1 MLVDD
6 KKVVAD
12 FKDFVMEENQ
22 TATKDQPKEAEAK
35 EAPQTPAPAAS
46 KSEHKTESKSS
57 GDRLKASPL
66 AKAIAKETKI
76 DLSKIIGSG
85 PGGRI
90 VKDDVL
96 GHVNTKQTATSA
108 AAPAQIPL
116 EARVKYI
123 DIPLSNMRKT
133 IAERLSYSMQTI
145 PHYYL
150 TLNDLSMTMVMRA
163 RAQLNA
169 EAANHGIKLSV
180 NDFVIK
186 AAAMALK
193 AVPEVNSQWM
203 DDKIRKFETIDV
215 CFAVA
220 TESGLITPIV
230 KDADK
235 LGLLQMALKTKELAE
250 KAKANKLKPD
260 EFQGGTFTVSNLGM
274 FGVSH
279 FTAII
284 NPPQSAILAVGAT
297 KGNDQMAVTL
307 SCDHRVI
314 DGATGA
320 RWLAAFRGF
329 LEEPFKLLL

>member
-1 MLVDD
+1 MAVLVDD
-6 KKVVAD
+6 KKTIED
-12 FKDFVMEENQ
+12 FKEFTMEEEQ
-22 TATKDQPKEAEAK
+22 TTKVEPAK
-35 EAPQTPAPAAS
+35 EAQAVEKTVSS
-46 KSEHKTESKSS
+46 KTTEVANVSPMQKE
-57 GDRLKASPL
+57 DRLKASPL
-66 AKAIAKETKI
+66 AKAIARETQI

-90 VKDDVL
+90 LKNDVL
-96 GHVNTKQTATSA
+96 AKVNTKV
-108 AAPAQIPL
+108 AAPPQIPL
-116 EARVKYI
+116 ETRVQYK
-123 DIPLSNMRKT
+123 DIPLSSMRRT

-150 TLNDLSMTMVMRA
+150 TLDDISMTMVMRA
-163 RAQLNA
+163 RAQLNN
-169 EAANHGIKLSV
+169 EAAHHNIKLSV

-193 AVPEVNSQWM
+193 SVPQVNSQWM
-203 DDKIRKFETIDV
+203 EDKIRQFDTVDV

-235 LGLLQMALKTKELAE
+235 LGLLQMATRTKELAE
-250 KAKANKLKPD
+250 RAKQGKLKPD

-297 KGNDQMAVTL
+297 KENDQLSVTL